1 MIKLHDNCV
10 TPYVTIIIM
19 QFIMAVFRETRF
31 LLTLDHKLI
40 GLEEHKIKKCIE
52 VCLNHGSKQ
61 CYTI

>member
-31 LLTLDHKLI
+31 FINSRSQIDWI
-40 GLEEHKIKKCIE
+40 GR
-52 VCLNHGSKQ
+52 
-61 CYTI
+61 T